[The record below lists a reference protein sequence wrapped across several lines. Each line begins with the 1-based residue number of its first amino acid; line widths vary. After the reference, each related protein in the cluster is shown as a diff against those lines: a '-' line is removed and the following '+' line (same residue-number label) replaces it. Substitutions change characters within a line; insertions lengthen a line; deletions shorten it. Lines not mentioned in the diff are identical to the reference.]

1 MNIWFLVAVALAAV
15 AGAAVFKWLGAVRG
29 TVEIAV
35 GSRGPTVRS
44 FEVSAAS
51 SHLETLRP
59 ILDFIAQQD
68 AYRIWLVMETPAGKP
83 PNARFSETDYF
94 IEQIGT
100 PDAGH
105 RLDSECRNLSMFFLN
120 SDPADHERLL
130 LAHDLLVKSAQI
142 PERAFLG
149 DTGAVVTL
157 MRASDLLQIVSVAP
171 PAEVVFHDLCDM
183 IAKSGKRA
191 VVRKS

>member
-1 MNIWFLVAVALAAV
+1 MNIWFLIAVALAAV
-15 AGAAVFKWLGAVRG
+15 AGTAVFKWFAAVRG

-44 FEVSAAS
+44 FEIASAS
-51 SHLETLRP
+51 SHLDTVRP
-59 ILDFIAQQD
+59 ILDFVAQQD
-68 AYRIWLVMETPAGKP
+68 AYRIWLVMETPVGRAA
-83 PNARFSETDYF
+83 NARFSETDYF
-94 IEQIGT
+94 IEQIGA
-100 PDAGH
+100 PDAAR
-105 RLDSECRNLSMFFLN
+105 RLDAECRNLSMFFLN
-120 SDPADHERLL
+120 ADPGDNDKLL
-130 LAHDLLVKSAQI
+130 LAHDLLVRSAQI

-171 PAEVVFHDLCDM
+171 PAEAVFHDLCDM
-183 IAKSGKRA
+183 IAKAGKRA